1 VVVIG
6 ATNRP
11 NLVDPALL
19 RPGRFDELIYVGL
32 PGKEGRR
39 RILSIQTQKMPLA
52 ADIDLDV
59 LAERTDRFTGA
70 DLEDLVRRAGLTALR
85 RSLSSDQ
92 VTMADFEEALQESR
106 ASVTPEMERDYEQMA
121 ARLKQ
126 DAAALQP
133 IGFVGPGMLK
143 PREQQ

>member
-1 VVVIG
+1 
-6 ATNRP
+6 
-11 NLVDPALL
+11 
-19 RPGRFDELIYVGL
+19 
-32 PGKEGRR
+32 
-39 RILSIQTQKMPLA
+39 
-52 ADIDLDV
+52 
-59 LAERTDRFTGA
+59 
-70 DLEDLVRRAGLTALR
+70 
-85 RSLSSDQ
+85 
-92 VTMADFEEALQESR
+92 MADFEEALQESR